1 MELAARTIRMNL
13 HTLSK
18 LGYILTFAVFLA
30 LFGLTVVIGIVGPR
44 PWVYYPSRSS
54 TDVIPIDGNWTISL
68 DATKLN
74 QRINVFAE
82 ITNRKGDVSLSTQV
96 PFTFVS
102 SVSGQKK
109 GQSTYTLVSNTT
121 QTRNFVCKKG
131 QEFCDMTIVMNVP
144 YIDYRSYQ
152 FNITTKDG
160 LGKGFQSIKYSI
172 SVMNSSFTQF
182 ELWFRFFFLVTT
194 VVVIILYAVKLRGFE
209 WKDWA
214 IEQRWVAFLLF
225 GLLGYNNPLF
235 PLTVLLD
242 GMIWPFLDQ
251 VMLASFL
258 VLLMFFWIIMFD
270 GIRTEPQLQTFKT
283 FYLPKLIMLAL
294 FWIAAVVIFVYIEF
308 SQIRNP
314 GVDVYSQPVFLVF
327 YIVMILL
334 LVIYLFWL
342 FYVVFRAIS
351 SRNAMPYLSL
361 RLRFFGVFTLL
372 VLVVVI
378 GGVIFG
384 VIGPVSNNA
393 AQLLSFISLLNL
405 YVYTLGFI
413 YFPSKDVI
421 GRAKNSGM
429 VTLQDLD
436 ESAAEMDERPNPAV
450 ALGQHS
456 AAAPPASSFGGFGRP
471 ASAAPGNAPIS
482 STPSSSWRSEP
493 PTPSSGPAPIRINF
507 DGLDE
512 DDEDAHL

>member
-1 MELAARTIRMNL
+1 MN
-13 HTLSK
+13 
-18 LGYILTFAVFLA
+18 V
-30 LFGLTVVIGIVGPR
+30 
-44 PWVYYPSRSS
+44 
-54 TDVIPIDGNWTISL
+54 
-68 DATKLN
+68 TKLN
-74 QRINVFAE
+74 QRINIYAT
-82 ITNRKGDVSLSTQV
+82 ITNRPSDTADSSIVSFYFL
-96 PFTFVS
+96 S
-102 SVSGQKK
+102 SVSGLKPGASQY
-109 GQSTYTLVSNTT
+109 SLVSNNRQLREFTCT
-121 QTRNFVCKKG
+121 RGQT
-131 QEFCDMTIVMNVP
+131 FCSSAVVVNVP
-144 YIDYRSYQ
+144 YIDYLSYQ
-152 FNITTKDG
+152 FNITTDEAF
-160 LGKGFQSIKYSI
+160 GKGYQSIKYYFA
-172 SVMNSSFTQF
+172 VNNANFTQF

-194 VVVIILYAVKLRGFE
+194 VVVIIVYAVKLRGFE

-242 GMIWPFLDQ
+242 GTFWPFLDQ

-270 GIRTEPQLQTFKT
+270 GIRTEPQLQTFRA
-283 FYLPKLIMLAL
+283 FYLPKFIMLAL
-294 FWIAAVVIFVYIEF
+294 FWIASVVIFSWIEI
-308 SQIRNP
+308 SQIRDP
-314 GVDVYSQPVFLVF
+314 GVDVYKKPLFLIF
-327 YIVMILL
+327 YIIMILL

-342 FYVVFRAIS
+342 SYVVFRAIS

-361 RLRFFGVFTLL
+361 RLKFFGVFTLL
-372 VLVVVI
+372 VLLVVI

-384 VIGPVSNNA
+384 VLGGVSNNA

-436 ESAAEMDERPNPAV
+436 ESTAEMDERHPHAASTSSISPSSSSSSVATRPANV
-450 ALGQHS
+450 S
-456 AAAPPASSFGGFGRP
+456 SSSASSFGGFGSA
-471 ASAAPGNAPIS
+471 ASAPGPAS
-482 STPSSSWRSEP
+482 STPGPGGNNWRPEP
-493 PTPSSGPAPIRINF
+493 AAHPTGPAPIRINF

-512 DDEDAHL
+512 DDEEAHL

>member
-1 MELAARTIRMNL
+1 
-13 HTLSK
+13 
-18 LGYILTFAVFLA
+18 V
-30 LFGLTVVIGIVGPR
+30 
-44 PWVYYPSRSS
+44 
-54 TDVIPIDGNWTISL
+54 
-68 DATKLN
+68 TKLN
-74 QRINVFAE
+74 QRINVYAA
-82 ITNRKGDVSLSTQV
+82 ITNRPGDAADSTTV
-96 PFTFVS
+96 TFYFIS
-102 SVSGQKK
+102 SVAGLKK
-109 GQSTYTLVSNTT
+109 GASDYSLISSNRQQRVFT
-121 QTRNFVCKKG
+121 CIKG
-131 QEFCDMTIVMNVP
+131 QQFCGSSVVVNVP
-144 YIDYRSYQ
+144 YIDYQSYQ
-152 FNITTKDG
+152 FNITTEDG
-160 LGKGFQSIKYSI
+160 LGKGYQNIKYYFA
-172 SVMNSSFTQF
+172 VMNSSFTQF

-194 VVVIILYAVKLRGFE
+194 VVVIVLYAVKLRGFE

-242 GMIWPFLDQ
+242 GAIWPFLDQ

-270 GIRTEPQLQTFKT
+270 GIRTEPQLQTFRT
-283 FYLPKLIMLAL
+283 FYLPKFIMLAL
-294 FWIAAVVIFVYIEF
+294 FWIAAVVIFTWIEL
-308 SQIRNP
+308 SQIRDP
-314 GVDVYSQPVFLVF
+314 GVDVYKKPAFLVF
-327 YIVMILL
+327 YIIMILL

-342 FYVVFRAIS
+342 SYVVFRAIS

-361 RLRFFGVFTLL
+361 RLKFFGVFTLL

-405 YVYTLGFI
+405 YVYTLAFV

-436 ESAAEMDERPNPAV
+436 ESTAELDEHSSPSATGAHLNQ
-450 ALGQHS
+450 QHRS
-456 AAAPPASSFGGFGRP
+456 QPSGGFGGFGG
-471 ASAAPGNAPIS
+471 SSSGPIS
-482 STPSSSWRSEP
+482 STPSSSSSNWRSEHSAP
-493 PTPSSGPAPIRINF
+493 AGPAPIKINF

-512 DDEDAHL
+512 EDEDAHL